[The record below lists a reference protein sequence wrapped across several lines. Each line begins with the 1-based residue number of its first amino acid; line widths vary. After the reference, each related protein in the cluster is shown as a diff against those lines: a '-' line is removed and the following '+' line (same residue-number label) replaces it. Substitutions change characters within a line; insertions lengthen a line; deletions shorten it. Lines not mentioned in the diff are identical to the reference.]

1 MELDKYNSLVD
12 LIRKFNPSVILVDD
26 KMFRMIH
33 SVVDPGNIVFGKLF
47 IDRVEVRNVD
57 YVVPSG
63 KLDLTG
69 PEPIFT
75 KETA

>member
-26 KMFRMIH
+26 TMFRMIH
-33 SVVDPGNIVFGKLF
+33 SVVDPGHIVLGKLF

-57 YVVPSG
+57 YVIPSG
-63 KLDLTG
+63 TLDLTG
-69 PEPIFT
+69 TEPIFT
-75 KETA
+75 KDTV